1 MYLARRLTNSSLE
14 EVGAFFG
21 GRDHTTVLH
30 AEKKIQRMVKRDA
43 AFKGLTES
51 IERDILRS

>member
-1 MYLARRLTNSSLE
+1 MFLARRLTNRSLE

-30 AEKKIQRMVKRDA
+30 ADRKIRQMVEHDA
-43 AFKGLTES
+43 SFRGLLEA
-51 IERDILRS
+51 IERDILRT